1 MVDREYG
8 RHDRV
13 AALLRRELAQ
23 MIQQEVKDP
32 RVGSVTV
39 TDVEV
44 TSDLSLARVYVA
56 SVDSATLPE
65 SVKALTRAGGFLR
78 RKLGHSLSLRM
89 VPELRFLPDESAQR
103 GDHID
108 ALLKSVIPEATVPD
122 TDGSD
127 DNIESVEPSD
137 TSDFNKPLQ

>member
-1 MVDREYG
+1 VVDRQYG

-23 MIQQEVKDP
+23 LIQQQVKDP

-44 TSDLSLARVYVA
+44 TNDLSLARVYVA
-56 SVDSATLPE
+56 SADSETLPD

-78 RKLGHSLSLRM
+78 STLGTMMTLRQ
-89 VPELRFLPDESAQR
+89 VPELRFMADDSAPQ
-103 GDHID
+103 GYHID
-108 ALLKSVIPEATVPD
+108 SLLCSVLPHRRR
-122 TDGSD
+122 
-127 DNIESVEPSD
+127 SVADSAYQCETFSGRRGGRR
-137 TSDFNKPLQ
+137 